1 MVKRALLVVL
11 VVVSSWSLL
20 WGASYNVPAGTIL
33 NCRLTQTLTTGLNSQ
48 GQSFAAT
55 VAEPLVVDGQVVI
68 PTGATVQ
75 GRIASLSR
83 PGRIK
88 GVGEMVLSPE
98 TISMPNGRTFKLN
111 AVLLHAYGAPGA
123 RVVDSEGLVKGPNA
137 HKGDLMEI
145 GIGTGAGTFLG
156 TLVGGFHGA
165 FIGGVIGGTAGLVD
179 RLRRRGPDLALPTGT
194 ELKFQLTHQLV
205 VMHSGVAEYN
215 LSSR

>member
-11 VVVSSWSLL
+11 LLLSSWSLL
-20 WGASYNVPAGTIL
+20 WGASYTIPAGTIL
-33 NCRLTQTLTTGLNSQ
+33 NCRLTQALTTQINSQ

-55 VAEPLVVDGQVVI
+55 VAEPLVVNGQEVL
-68 PTGATVQ
+68 PAGATVQ

-98 TISMPNGRTFKLN
+98 TLSMPNGRTFALK
-111 AVLLHAYGAPGA
+111 AVLIHAYGAPGA
-123 RVVDSEGLVKGPNA
+123 SVADAEGLVKGPSA
-137 HKGDLMEI
+137 HRGDLTEI
-145 GIGTGAGTFLG
+145 GLGTGGGTFLG
-156 TLVGGFHGA
+156 TLLGGFHGA
-165 FIGGVIGGTAGLVD
+165 FIGGMIGGGAALVD

-194 ELKFQLTHQLV
+194 ELKFQLTRQLV
-205 VMHSGVAEYN
+205 VMRSGIGEYN